1 VNNKFII
8 IEMTDKKIL
17 QIRMN
22 DSHPYKENKGAI
34 LITQCWNICLIL
46 NLKNPSFCLFV
57 IKIQRSQKHGFKYTV
72 KEPFREDRERVLAMF

>member
-1 VNNKFII
+1 
-8 IEMTDKKIL
+8 MTDEKIL
-17 QIRMN
+17 QKRMN

-46 NLKNPSFCLFV
+46 NLKNPFFYLFV
-57 IKIQRSQKHGFKYTV
+57 IESQCDQKHGFKYTV